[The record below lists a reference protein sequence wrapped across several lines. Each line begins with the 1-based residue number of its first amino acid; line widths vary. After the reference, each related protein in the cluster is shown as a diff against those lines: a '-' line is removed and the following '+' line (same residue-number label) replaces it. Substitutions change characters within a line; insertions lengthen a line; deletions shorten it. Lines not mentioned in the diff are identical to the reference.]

1 MRRFGQLVASA
12 AISVSLIATSTAA
25 VASNNSVPA
34 APSTDSWVALS
45 MLTPSGTAL
54 LDSTALAA
62 AQPDT
67 VPPPPPPPRTY
78 YTGPSTPPIPVIILW
93 LAVLGTMV
101 YIATKNNHNHPVP
114 NSPA

>member
-1 MRRFGQLVASA
+1 MRRFGQYVASA
-12 AISVSLIATSTAA
+12 AISASLIATSTAA
-25 VASNNSVPA
+25 VASNSPLPP

-45 MLTPSGTAL
+45 MLTPSGTAVL
-54 LDSTALAA
+54 GSTALAA

-67 VPPPPPPPRTY
+67 MPPPPPPPPT
-78 YTGPSTPPIPVIILW
+78 YTGPGTPPIPVIILW
-93 LAVLGTMV
+93 LAVLGTMI